1 MNQSIVAVRSRQNFW
16 SDHIGSANNLAH
28 DQLLNK
34 TVSTEGLKK
43 PKQVHENWRMSVYL
57 FPPQEEF
64 KHVTNGES
72 IAALLE
78 NYKEIH
84 HAYFAVA
91 KFADIILPVAGIT
104 TGSVV
109 S

>member
-43 PKQVHENWRMSVYL
+43 PKQVLENWRMSVYL

-72 IAALLE
+72 MAALLLNHQE
-78 NYKEIH
+78 VH
-84 HAYFAVA
+84 HAHSVVA
-91 KFADIILPVAGIT
+91 KFVDKILPIASMD

-109 S
+109 D